1 MYIHIICIY
10 ICSICVWFTFCFTSL
25 ERVFPIL
32 PFADIVF
39 IHISY
44 IMNFILILYHTNIS
58 KILLFFI

>member
-1 MYIHIICIY
+1 M
-10 ICSICVWFTFCFTSL
+10 CVVQIVFFAL

>member
-1 MYIHIICIY
+1 MCVVHI
-10 ICSICVWFTFCFTSL
+10 FFTSL

-44 IMNFILILYHTNIS
+44 IMNFILIPYHTNIS